1 MIVSRL
7 QVRHEKARAE
17 IMRNE
22 NSKLRNI
29 TSSDVE
35 DISTSRNLSALFVLI
50 AGHFV
55 VDTNTS
61 AIIAFLPFIKESLQ
75 LTYTLTA
82 SVVLV
87 FNVISSIMHPVFG
100 YITDRFPSRWLLP
113 SGCLVASLGLS
124 LLGFATSY
132 TWILFFVGLSGI
144 GEAGYHPSGF
154 KAASFFA
161 EKKKA
166 TAFSFFHLGGNVGFA
181 LGPILATF
189 LGSHLG
195 LSGTIF
201 FLFPGMAIFF
211 VFMMTSHWKI
221 REPMIPFAP
230 KTSKGQKSFRPNMAP
245 MAFLLLTVIFRAVA
259 RLGLLTFTPF
269 YFIQILN
276 WDAMI
281 WGKYLSAFLLAGT
294 AGIALGGPLADR
306 FGYKR
311 MALISLA
318 LTSLFLCFFFLTRGT
333 VSLIF
338 FMAAGLTILSSNSV
352 TMAIG
357 QSLMPRNLGMASGL
371 ILGSGMGIGGIGAAI
386 LGWIADQ
393 WGISFTLQL
402 IFVFPILSFLALLFV
417 PYPTRFGVE
426 EQNGAGAEAEP

>member
-1 MIVSRL
+1 MG
-7 QVRHEKARAE
+7 
-17 IMRNE
+17 
-22 NSKLRNI
+22 NI
-29 TSSDVE
+29 SA
-35 DISTSRNLSALFVLI
+35 SRNWSPLLLLI

-87 FNVISSIMHPVFG
+87 FNVISSILHPVFG

-113 SGCLVASLGLS
+113 SGCLVASLGLG

-181 LGPILATF
+181 MGPIWATF

-195 LSGTIF
+195 LSGSLF
-201 FLFPGMAIFF
+201 FLFPGMAIFLI
-211 VFMMTSHWKI
+211 FMRSSQWTS
-221 REPMIPFAP
+221 RETAIPFTP
-230 KTSKGQKSFRPNMAP
+230 KYATKTKSFGTNLAP
-245 MAFLLLTVIFRAVA
+245 MTFLLLTVIFRAVA

-281 WGKYLSAFLLAGT
+281 WGRYLSAFLMAGT

-318 LTSLFLCFFFLTRGT
+318 LTSLFLYFFFITRGT

-357 QSLMPRNLGMASGL
+357 QSLMPKNLGMASGL
-371 ILGSGMGIGGIGAAI
+371 ILGSGMGIGGIGAAV
-386 LGWIADQ
+386 LGWVADQ
-393 WGISFTLQL
+393 WGILFTLQI
-402 IFVFPILSFLALLFV
+402 IFVFPILSFLALLGV
-417 PYPTRFGVE
+417 PYPSRYGVE
-426 EQNGAGAEAEP
+426 EENGEKAGP